1 MVLYNLLTEAREAR
15 LTDNYDAAIALCSA
29 YLVAHPNDPEGE
41 SLLGLCELETNRPG
55 GAERIE
61 AAAARKP
68 ESYSILL
75 NLSILRELRGDIR
88 RAIRSANA
96 AAQKAPA
103 VFECWAQLGKLLG
116 KVEKFEEAAAAL
128 EQALKIKPG
137 HTGVRSLLAV
147 AALECDDF
155 DRCEEAL
162 TEIEKTAPKSE
173 TVRMRAHLARKRGRW
188 TDLQMIANDWLRLD
202 PTCEEARLGL
212 AHALAQQGYFNEAA
226 LAYAPLCDVKQ
237 PESRHIAAMG
247 RYLLGGRRLK
257 EARGW
262 FENALASDPKCAE
275 AAYGLARLNHFSG
288 DVANAEKWCRQT
300 LALEPSH
307 ADAFALLAE
316 FAKGPDAEKDL
327 DAINAALAARRLR
340 RPEKISLLFAKG
352 DFLHAL
358 NRTDEAFDAWSAA
371 NELKSAHAHMSGAD
385 YDPAA
390 QEGRTSSLIR
400 IFPGEGPP
408 LEDAGGGATPIFI
421 VGMPRSGT
429 TLLESAIT
437 AHPDVDAAGEVPA
450 MPYILNEFLD
460 LTENSAWTGGDIPE
474 NKRNEW
480 RELYLRQARRFGAK
494 DARFFTDKQPS
505 NVMGVGLIARLF
517 PNARFIYLRRNPVE
531 TSFSIFRRNFTSQ
544 WSFSTRLS
552 SIAHYYAEHCRIADH
567 WLSTMPGRLK
577 FVQYE
582 DLVRRFEPTL
592 REVVEFCGLKW
603 NDRCLSF
610 HEVDR
615 AVITFSAAQ
624 VRKPPSAAHL
634 NSTAPYAARLAEL
647 TEALKALGVDLETGA
662 RSKADDKNGMQG
674 G

>member
-1 MVLYNLLTEAREAR
+1 MVLYNLLAEAREAR
-15 LTDNYDAAIALCSA
+15 LTDKYDDAIALCRA
-29 YLVAHPNDPEGE
+29 YLVAHPDDPEGE

-61 AAAARKP
+61 TAAARKP

-75 NLSILRELRGDIR
+75 NLSILREFRGDIR
-88 RAIRSANA
+88 GAIRSANA

-103 VFECWAQLGKLLG
+103 MFECWAQLGKLLG
-116 KVEKFEEAAAAL
+116 KAEKFEEAAAAL

-147 AALECDDF
+147 SALECDDF

-173 TVRMRAHLARKRGRW
+173 TIRMRAHLARKRGRW
-188 TDLQMIANDWLRLD
+188 TDLQAIANDWLRLD
-202 PTCEEARLGL
+202 PSCEEARLGL

-226 LAYAPLCDVKQ
+226 LAYMQLCDVKH
-237 PESRHIAAMG
+237 PEPRHIAAMG
-247 RYLLGGRRLK
+247 RYLLGARRLK
-257 EARGW
+257 EAQGW

-275 AAYGLARLNHFSG
+275 AAYGLARLSHFSG
-288 DVANAEKWCRQT
+288 DIADAEKWCRRT
-300 LALEPSH
+300 LTLEPSH

-316 FAKGPDAEKDL
+316 FAKGPSAEKDL
-327 DAINAALAARRLR
+327 DAVKTALAAPRLR
-340 RPEKISLLFAKG
+340 RSEEISLLFAKG

-358 NRTDEAFDAWSAA
+358 KRTGDAFDAWSAA
-371 NELKSAHAHMSGAD
+371 NELKSAHARMSGAN

-390 QEGRTSSLIR
+390 QEKRISNLIR

-408 LEDAGGGATPIFI
+408 SKDAGGDAAPIFI

-429 TLLESAIT
+429 TLLESAIA

-450 MPYILNEFLD
+450 MPYILNEFLEW
-460 LTENSAWTGGDIPE
+460 TEASAWAGGSIPDD
-474 NKRNEW
+474 KRDEW
-480 RELYLRQARRFGAK
+480 RDLYLRQAKRFGAK
-494 DARFFTDKQPS
+494 GARFFTDKQPS

-517 PNARFIYLRRNPVE
+517 PEARFIYLRRNPVE

-544 WSFSTRLS
+544 WSFSTRLN

-567 WLSTMPGRLK
+567 WRSTMPDRLK

-582 DLVRRFEPTL
+582 DLVRQFEPTL
-592 REVVEFCGLKW
+592 REVVQFCGLKW
-603 NDRCLSF
+603 DDSCLNF

-615 AVITFSAAQ
+615 AVITFSASQ

-634 NSTAPYAARLAEL
+634 NSTAPYAARLTEL

-662 RSKADDKNGMQG
+662 RSKAGDENGTQG
-674 G
+674 D